1 MADTNPKNRKW
12 ERYGCL
18 LPCRVI
24 PEKDADLHITA
35 RIINIGRGGI
45 LIEAD
50 YDFTTGSRVIIATS
64 QGEESERF
72 GELDEVH
79 GTVRWGQ
86 IDTSSLMGLFYIG
99 VEFDELLPLKK
110 AAGSSNS

>member
-1 MADTNPKNRKW
+1 MADENPRKRKW

-18 LPCRVI
+18 MPCRVI
-24 PEKDADLHITA
+24 PEKDADLNISA

-50 YDFTTGSRVIIATS
+50 YDFPTGSRVIIATHDDAQS
-64 QGEESERF
+64 DRF
-72 GELDEVH
+72 DELDEVH

-99 VEFDELLPLKK
+99 V
-110 AAGSSNS
+110 